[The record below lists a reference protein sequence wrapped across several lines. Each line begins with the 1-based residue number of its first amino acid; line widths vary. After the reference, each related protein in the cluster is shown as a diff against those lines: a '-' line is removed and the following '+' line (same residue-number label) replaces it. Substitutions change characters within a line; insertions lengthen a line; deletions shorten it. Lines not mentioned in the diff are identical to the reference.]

1 MEKVLNG
8 YLEKMEKYLKP
19 IAVSER
25 VDIINEIKSE
35 MQELQTSRVSA
46 EKIIERLGDP
56 KDLERAYLGDLL
68 SKESRFSWSRFL
80 IICAFYRVV
89 GFSGM
94 FVIPCLGL
102 IAPAFIICGIA
113 TPLIGAVK
121 MIDYIFELNLPY
133 MENIGVFVGESIKF
147 NPITEFFICLITG
160 GTYLFRRMGSMES
173 VGTLLQKSRK
183 NCKKAIQFLTLY
195 KVF

>member
-35 MQELQTSRVSA
+35 MQELQTSGVSA

-56 KDLERAYLGDLL
+56 KDLARAYLGDLL

-94 FVIPCLGL
+94 FVIPCLER
-102 IAPAFIICGIA
+102 
-113 TPLIGAVK
+113 V
-121 MIDYIFELNLPY
+121 
-133 MENIGVFVGESIKF
+133 
-147 NPITEFFICLITG
+147 
-160 GTYLFRRMGSMES
+160 
-173 VGTLLQKSRK
+173 
-183 NCKKAIQFLTLY
+183 
-195 KVF
+195 